1 MVALLLC
8 GVSLEDEA
16 ADAFNV
22 SDNAASTCDVE
33 EATYTSSCV
42 IVVFAAKFTLSAA
55 LIMDEVR
62 EQLLL
67 VGVSETLSGTTS

>member
-1 MVALLLC
+1 MVKLLFF
-8 GVSLEDEA
+8 GVSLVEGF

-33 EATYTSSCV
+33 EATYTSYCV

-62 EQLLL
+62 
-67 VGVSETLSGTTS
+67 

>member
-1 MVALLLC
+1 MVALLFC
-8 GVSLEDEA
+8 GVYLEDEV

-33 EATYTSSCV
+33 EATYTSYCV

-62 EQLLL
+62 
-67 VGVSETLSGTTS
+67 